1 MAAPHPVKIMAFEVL
16 DEHEQGELVR
26 KWVRA
31 NAMSIIIGI
40 TIGLLLI
47 FGFQQ
52 WKARQLQTQGEAST
66 TYSSL
71 VEATNSGKPEQIEA
85 IAATLRKDFPKSP
98 YAVLAALRQ
107 AEQAVEKSD
116 WDAAAGH
123 LNWAESAAQEP
134 SMKSLIA
141 LRMARV
147 ELARDKADAA
157 LAQLDK
163 VAKADYPATASELRG
178 DVLLKLGRQDDA
190 RSAYEEALSHRE
202 DMSPERNLLE
212 MKLGNL
218 PASSEKQKS

>member
-1 MAAPHPVKIMAFEVL
+1 MAFEVL

-52 WKARQLQTQGEAST
+52 WKARQLRSQGEAST
-66 TYSSL
+66 TYTSF
-71 VEATNSGKPEQIEA
+71 VEAVNADKADQVETL
-85 IAATLRKDFPKSP
+85 AATLRKDFPKSP

-107 AEQAVEKSD
+107 AEIAATKGDLE
-116 WDAAAGH
+116 AAAGH
-123 LNWAESAAQEP
+123 LAWADTAAEDP

-157 LAQLDK
+157 LAQLDR
-163 VAKADYPATASELRG
+163 VAKSDYQAMASEMRG

-190 RSAYEEALSHRE
+190 RSAYEEALTHMQ

>member
-1 MAAPHPVKIMAFEVL
+1 MAFEVL

-31 NAMSIIIGI
+31 NAMSILIGI

-71 VEATNSGKPEQIEA
+71 VEAINADKPDQVEA
-85 IAATLRKDFPKSP
+85 IAGTLRKDFPKSP

-107 AEQAVEKSD
+107 AELAATKNE
-116 WDAAAGH
+116 WDSVAGH
-123 LNWAESAAQEP
+123 LAWADSAAQDP
-134 SMKSLIA
+134 TIKSLIA

-157 LAQLDK
+157 LAQLDR
-163 VAKADYPATASELRG
+163 VAKADYPSMASELRG
-178 DVLLKLGRQDDA
+178 DVLLKLGRQEDA
-190 RSAYEEALSHRE
+190 RAAYEEALSHL
-202 DMSPERNLLE
+202 DGMSSERNLLE

-218 PASSEKQKS
+218 PASAEKQQS